1 MARHTTLTRRRFLQ
15 YGAVGGA
22 ALVLPA
28 RFMSLNA
35 RAAVGS
41 PNMTKFIEPLP
52 IPPVIHAESG
62 WTGSIA
68 AAESTAY
75 RFHQQLGPAR
85 TWGYGGAPYL
95 GPTFE
100 ARKNVTVMVEWINNL
115 GQTFIPNDPDIM
127 GAVLPGTDPAPIVA
141 HLHGGFNLPQ
151 FDGTPLQW
159 FTNGLASTGPHF
171 LDNFFAYGNEQRAT
185 MLWYHDHALG
195 NTRTN
200 VYAGLAGLYFLRDDD
215 DTGLADNPL
224 GLPARPYEVPLVL
237 QDKTFNADGT
247 MFYPNVGLPPHTVW
261 VPEFFG
267 DTPIVNGKAYPFLN
281 VEPRRYRLRIVNG
294 SQARFYGLKFAS
306 VGGNSLLPF
315 TVIGAEGG
323 LLRAPVQV
331 TRFVLAPGERA
342 DVIVDFAAMPRVT
355 QWVLKNDAKAP
366 FPNGRG
372 GDVPQ
377 LMRFNVNLP
386 LNGTDTTTPGPSL
399 VLPTLAPLPAPV
411 GNPREQKLEEQ
422 LDPVTGNPV
431 VLHVEGEPYLEASGL
446 PTVSTVPAQG
456 AVEDWL
462 LVNTTGD
469 THPIH
474 LHLVHFEVIDRRPF
488 NVATYMAGGGLVYT
502 GPAVPAPAWE
512 NGLKDTVQAHPG
524 EVTRIRARFDLPTYG
539 TIDLPA
545 GVTRPQYVW
554 HCHILEH
561 EENDMMRA
569 FEVETS

>member
-1 MARHTTLTRRRFLQ
+1 MAKNMTMTRRRLLQ
-15 YGAVGGA
+15 YGAVSGA
-22 ALVLPA
+22 ALVFPSQFTTL
-28 RFMSLNA
+28 
-35 RAAVGS
+35 AAAAGT
-41 PNMTKFIEPLP
+41 PNVTKFIEPLP
-52 IPPVIHAESG
+52 VPPVIHAEGG

-68 AAESTAY
+68 AAESTVY
-75 RFHQQLGPAR
+75 RFHQQLGTAR

-115 GQTFIPNDPDIM
+115 GQTFLPNDPEIM
-127 GAVLPGTDPAPIVA
+127 GAVLPGTDPAPMVA

-159 FTNGLASTGPHF
+159 FTNGFGSTGEHF
-171 LDNFFAYGNEQRAT
+171 LSNFFAYGNEQRAT

-247 MFYPNVGLPPHTVW
+247 MFYPDDGLPPHEVW

-267 DTPIVNGKAYPFLN
+267 DTPVVNGKAYPFLN
-281 VEPRRYRLRIVNG
+281 VEPRRYRFRIVNG
-294 SQARFYGLKFAS
+294 SQSRFYSLKFAS

-323 LLRAPVQV
+323 LLRAPVPV
-331 TRFVLAPGERA
+331 TKFTIAPGERV
-342 DVIVDFAAMPRVT
+342 DIIVDFAALPRTT

-372 GDVPQ
+372 GEVNQ

-386 LNGTDTTTPGPSL
+386 LTGTDNTTPGPDL
-399 VLPTLAPLPAPV
+399 DLPTLATLPPPV
-411 GNPREQKLEEQ
+411 GPAREQMLDEQ
-422 LDPVTGNPV
+422 MDPFTGNPV
-431 VLHVEGEPYLEASGL
+431 VLHVEGQPYLDESTGL
-446 PTVSTVPAQG
+446 PGVTTIPNQG
-456 AVEDWL
+456 EVEDWL

-488 NVATYMAGGGLVYT
+488 NVATYMAGGGLFYT
-502 GPAVPAPAWE
+502 GPAVPAPRGRTA
-512 NGLKDTVQAHPG
+512 
-524 EVTRIRARFDLPTYG
+524 
-539 TIDLPA
+539 
-545 GVTRPQYVW
+545 
-554 HCHILEH
+554 
-561 EENDMMRA
+561 
-569 FEVETS
+569 